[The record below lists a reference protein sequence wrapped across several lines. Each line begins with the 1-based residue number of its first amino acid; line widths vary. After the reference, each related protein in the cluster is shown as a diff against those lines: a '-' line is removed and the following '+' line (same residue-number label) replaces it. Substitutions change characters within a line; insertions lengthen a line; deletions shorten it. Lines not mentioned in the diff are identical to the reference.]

1 MKGFD
6 IKNLWGTDKY
16 LFLEKIMIDPRKP
29 PMARMEFE
37 IGYDK
42 SINRETRLVKVD
54 DDLFALSKGMEQ
66 YRGYVDIGE
75 YYGKSVKTVCSECSG
90 TGFNESVNDYKIDG
104 VSIATA
110 VEMPV
115 SELKTRIDF
124 SNKALQTINLMES
137 VHLGYLSIG
146 RNIGTLSGGEN
157 QRIKLVMALTKKEGM
172 IIGLDEPV
180 KGLSSKEISSIIEL
194 LYAQIR
200 ECNKTFIVIEHN
212 TQFISA
218 ASYVSEL
225 IHDGDHTEIVY
236 SDCRAGIDK
245 CKKSLIRKWI

>member
-1 MKGFD
+1 MGLLCK
-6 IKNLWGTDKY
+6 KY
-16 LFLEKIMIDPRKP
+16 KV
-29 PMARMEFE
+29 
-37 IGYDK
+37 DK
-42 SINRETRLVKVD
+42 SFFRKNGQVGCKCCGGT
-54 DDLFALSKGMEQ
+54 
-66 YRGYVDIGE
+66 GYIDIGE

-180 KGLSSKEISSIIEL
+180 KRLSSKEISSIIEL

-245 CKKSLIRKWI
+245 CKKSLIRKWIYGSRKLFLPARSIVYKKKKLELNLSAKKASSL